1 MDAYQFERTFV
12 QLITE
17 IATRQGI
24 NDAQLARRAWPHQKG
39 AATAWRKMRN
49 DTEKPKRLNLEEAFL
64 LAQTIGLSM
73 SDICGMVQ
81 GRLMDLPP
89 SGMAKTKFLPVA
101 GCVVLQRVGQPPK
114 FEFPLCPTCKKQ
126 LSARDTAYICPT
138 CGYTTNKKHTD
149 EAIKRS
155 KARMGLI

>member
-1 MDAYQFERTFV
+1 MNAYQFERTFV

-17 IATRQGI
+17 IAARQGI

-64 LAQTIGLSM
+64 LAQAVGLSM
-73 SDICGMVQ
+73 SDVCGMVQ
-81 GRLMDLPP
+81 GRLMELSD
-89 SGMAKTKFLPVA
+89 SDIGQAKLLPVA
-101 GCVVLQRVGQPPK
+101 GCVVLQRTGQHPN
-114 FEFPLCPTCKKQ
+114 FDVPLCPQCKKQ
-126 LSARDTAYICPT
+126 LSAKDDTYNCLS
-138 CGYTTNKKHTD
+138 CGYTTNRKQTD
-149 EAIKRS
+149 DAIKRS